1 MAASTGS
8 TRVEIGDSC
17 RRSLRQHLVQAQK
30 SLRTHLFAFIPVSAR
45 VDRASALHD
54 RDGVIKF
61 QHRRK
66 ISSILIRNTLV
77 PLAIRTA
84 PGSCLGIEGVKSPN
98 TRSRYEYRPSGLA
111 KKVRTAVGRQIC
123 AAGARTAVP
132 KERA

>member
-1 MAASTGS
+1 MGDNLKSNGRAAK
-8 TRVEIGDSC
+8 
-17 RRSLRQHLVQAQK
+17 VQ
-30 SLRTHLFAFIPVSAR
+30 SAR
-45 VDRASALHD
+45 ASESMTQDSLARRTLAVSPPADRQ
-54 RDGVIKF
+54 GVIGF

-98 TRSRYEYRPSGLA
+98 TRSRYEYRPPGLA

-123 AAGARTAVP
+123 AAGARTLVP